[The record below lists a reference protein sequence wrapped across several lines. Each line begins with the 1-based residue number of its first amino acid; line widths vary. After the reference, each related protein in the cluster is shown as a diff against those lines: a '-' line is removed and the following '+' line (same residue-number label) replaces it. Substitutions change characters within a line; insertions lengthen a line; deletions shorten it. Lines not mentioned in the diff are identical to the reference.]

1 MKYFKN
7 IQSLLI
13 VVLIVVIFLM
23 RSCSGTG
30 TPVEPQ
36 IIRDTIVESFIIE
49 KQYPVYTPKVKYI
62 TKVDIDTFSTPIDT
76 SAILSDYYAIKTY
89 EDKQVLDSL
98 NLVITDTISQNQI
111 KSRKISYTFTYPRST
126 IRETII
132 LNKRE
137 LYFGIG
143 LTGNQDQLQYLGGEM
158 VYKNK
163 KRQAYGLGVG
173 VDQNLVP
180 VISARM
186 YWKLGK

>member
-49 KQYPVYTPKVKYI
+49 KTYPVYTPKVKYI
-62 TKVDIDTFSTPIDT
+62 TQVDIDTFSTPIDT

-98 NLVITDTISQNQI
+98 SLTITDTISQNQI
-111 KSRKISYTFTYPRST
+111 KSRKISYTFTYPQTT

-143 LTGNQDQLQYLGGEM
+143 ATGNQDQLQYLGGE
-158 VYKNK
+158 VVFRNK